1 MNRTDNRKE
10 NAAAQNTFAF
20 TLCKDSKEEIAGKP
34 LFSRKDKLAFMSA
47 LLFSSGSL
55 LIHDGRVAVTVSTQ
69 NRTILQAV
77 QATAESLTGRAC
89 TVHMRGKTS
98 ELVLDNAL
106 SFLIACR
113 VLDGEGGRVNEHI
126 APEFVEDQS
135 AAAAYVR
142 GAYLGS
148 GNLNAR
154 KYHLE
159 FSFGKKTIADDFAQ
173 LLARSGIAAKVAVR
187 AARAVVYCKSG
198 AGICDC
204 LALMGAAKAVLRLN
218 SILVDRQ
225 MAEHLNRQQN
235 CDLYNIDKQIDTG
248 LRQCAHIRSLPL
260 DTLTPALKDTAAAR
274 LQHPDYSYEQLAAA
288 LGISKSGLKN
298 RLRRLEQMHATER
311 EEGKMVF
318 KETTVGRQ
326 FVNTDAQKLVM
337 SGMRF
342 DSEITLE
349 MGTKKINAKS
359 LMGVISLA
367 LRAGDA
373 VTVIA
378 KGDDQEAALDAVIK
392 LLHASAL

>member
-1 MNRTDNRKE
+1 
-10 NAAAQNTFAF
+10 
-20 TLCKDSKEEIAGKP
+20 
-34 LFSRKDKLAFMSA
+34 
-47 LLFSSGSL
+47 
-55 LIHDGRVAVTVSTQ
+55 
-69 NRTILQAV
+69 
-77 QATAESLTGRAC
+77 
-89 TVHMRGKTS
+89 
-98 ELVLDNAL
+98 
-106 SFLIACR
+106 
-113 VLDGEGGRVNEHI
+113 
-126 APEFVEDQS
+126 
-135 AAAAYVR
+135 
-142 GAYLGS
+142 
-148 GNLNAR
+148 
-154 KYHLE
+154 
-159 FSFGKKTIADDFAQ
+159 
-173 LLARSGIAAKVAVR
+173 
-187 AARAVVYCKSG
+187 VVYCKSG